1 MKNIIIFLL
10 LIISS
15 ANVEAKI
22 YKILFLGN
30 SYTYVNDLPNTFK
43 AICTSEGD
51 SVEVTSYSP
60 GGYTFQSMSNDANAL
75 AQIQMGSW
83 DFVVLQGQSQEPSF
97 PPSQVATNTYPYAKK
112 LDSLV
117 KAYNTCAE
125 VVYYMTW
132 GRKYGDASNC
142 ASYPVICTYNG
153 MQQRLRES
161 YIDMAQ
167 NNASS
172 VSPVG
177 IVWKK
182 VRETDST
189 IELYNA
195 DLSHPSMKGTY
206 LAACTFYASLF
217 HKGFTTNTYTSPGIN
232 TNEASL
238 IQNATT
244 KIVLDS
250 IETWQQYGNIPN
262 ANFTYTFANNIF
274 TFTNFSKRHTAS
286 NWSFGDAQTSTSNAN
301 TVANTYTNSGNYPV
315 LLSVEN
321 TCGKIDTAFL
331 NITVSS
337 NTALKDFLKSN
348 ISIQTTPATI
358 IFNDVNPATD
368 VEIFSIE
375 GKLLGTYKTINN
387 SFVCE
392 KFNHQIIVFR
402 ILKNGMVLYS
412 SQLKVN

>member
-1 MKNIIIFLL
+1 MKNIIIILL

-161 YIDMAQ
+161 YI
-167 NNASS
+167 
-172 VSPVG
+172 
-177 IVWKK
+177 
-182 VRETDST
+182 
-189 IELYNA
+189 
-195 DLSHPSMKGTY
+195 
-206 LAACTFYASLF
+206 
-217 HKGFTTNTYTSPGIN
+217 
-232 TNEASL
+232 
-238 IQNATT
+238 
-244 KIVLDS
+244 
-250 IETWQQYGNIPN
+250 
-262 ANFTYTFANNIF
+262 
-274 TFTNFSKRHTAS
+274 
-286 NWSFGDAQTSTSNAN
+286 
-301 TVANTYTNSGNYPV
+301 
-315 LLSVEN
+315 
-321 TCGKIDTAFL
+321 
-331 NITVSS
+331 
-337 NTALKDFLKSN
+337 
-348 ISIQTTPATI
+348 
-358 IFNDVNPATD
+358 
-368 VEIFSIE
+368 
-375 GKLLGTYKTINN
+375 
-387 SFVCE
+387 
-392 KFNHQIIVFR
+392 
-402 ILKNGMVLYS
+402 
-412 SQLKVN
+412 